1 MLFEKWCNYA
11 NLLRGL
17 AGAWRSGIFFLLY
30 NNSMDDDD
38 AKDLAI
44 LDSELA
50 DSEPDSEELLACG
63 N

>member
-1 MLFEKWCNYA
+1 MFEKWRNHAYP
-11 NLLRGL
+11 LREL

-30 NNSMDDDD
+30 NNDMDDDD